1 MRKTIHSKQ
10 QALLLE
16 LLIELRQVSGVSQTT
31 LAERLRITQSEVSK
45 HERGER
51 GLDVLQLRQW
61 VLTLGLPLEAFI
73 EVFEYELLRQEETL
87 RRASSLADTP
97 RTRRAKPD
105 RPPRVT

>member
-1 MRKTIHSKQ
+1 MRKTIYSKQ

-16 LLIELRQVSGVSQTT
+16 LLIELRLVSGVSQTT

-51 GLDVLQLRQW
+51 GLDMLQLRHW

-73 EVFEYELLRQEETL
+73 EAFEDELLRQEETL
-87 RRASSLADTP
+87 RRAGSLADKS
-97 RTRRAKPD
+97 RARRAKSD
-105 RPPRVT
+105 RRRRVT